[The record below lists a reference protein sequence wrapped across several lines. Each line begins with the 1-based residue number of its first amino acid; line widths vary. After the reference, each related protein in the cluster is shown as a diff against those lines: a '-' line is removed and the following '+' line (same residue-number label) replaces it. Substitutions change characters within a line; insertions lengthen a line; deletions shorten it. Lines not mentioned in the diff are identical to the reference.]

1 MEQLE
6 GKEEVQESKEEGL
19 SFKEELA
26 EKMGLG
32 STERKEE
39 AAPEPEREQKE
50 VRPEPTQKT
59 ERREAAK
66 PPAQDNT
73 PPPVLTPND
82 MDAKE
87 REIFEKADPVMKAYI
102 SRRSYETRAALS
114 RESAKIHER
123 GKHYDEIDKVIEPNK
138 DYLDRIQT
146 KPADALR
153 RAIAWDKHIQENG
166 AQGAR
171 DWLKAQGIDPLELL
185 DLEDGQ
191 QQQGQPQQ
199 HQQLDPGALKAEIM
213 AELQREQV
221 KERQAADL
229 HQDYNVVQQFMA
241 SKILF
246 KDPNTAAALDR
257 DMGPIVESL
266 RVANPQASTQEVLEQ
281 AYNYVTKGN
290 ETYARLLGSYE
301 QYQKANQAKAKADV
315 ARKASSSISGG
326 IGGPTP
332 VKAGL
337 GFREEL
343 RLRMS
348 GAI

>member
-6 GKEEVQESKEEGL
+6 GQEKETVEVESKEESKGL

-39 AAPEPEREQKE
+39 KPEPKE
-50 VRPEPTQKT
+50 PKQAKSEPTQKEEPKLEVGEYT
-59 ERREAAK
+59 A
-66 PPAQDNT
+66 
-73 PPPVLTPND
+73 PPVLTPQD

-87 REIFEKADPVMKAYI
+87 REIFEKADPVLQAYL
-102 SRRSYETRAALS
+102 SRRSYETRSALS

-123 GKHYDEIDKVIEPNK
+123 AKHYDEIDKVIEPNK
-138 DYLDRIQT
+138 DYLARINA

-153 RAIAWDKHIQENG
+153 RAIAWDKHVQENG
-166 AQGAR
+166 PQGAR

-185 DLEDGQ
+185 DLEDGGQRQQQPQ
-191 QQQGQPQQ
+191 QQQ
-199 HQQLDPGALKAEIM
+199 HLDPGALKAEIM
-213 AELQREQV
+213 AELQREHQKQQEQV
-221 KERQAADL
+221 NL
-229 HQDYNVVQQFMA
+229 HQDYNEVQNFMK
-241 SKILF
+241 SKPLF
-246 KDPNTAAALDR
+246 KDPATAAALDR

-266 RVANPQASTQEVLEQ
+266 RSAYPQHSTKDVLEM

-290 ETYARLLGSYE
+290 EQYSRLLNAYE
-301 QYQKANQAKAKADV
+301 QRGAAAAAKAKADA

-326 IGGPTP
+326 IGGSTP

-348 GAI
+348 GGI